1 VEQTLGGAVR
11 RAVVIDGEGCT
22 FDLLKSCARSRRVI
36 VTPLKPSRVGDL
48 TFTYSKGSYY
58 RPYREQDQ
66 LRIGEVEITQKSTGQ
81 SLTIGALR
89 VKRAHRESDSVL
101 VTTGLKLGMEGRDLA
116 DLYYARWPLQE
127 NAFKEGAVVQ
137 LNRHRGN
144 CGRMISNVAVVTEC
158 ERLSKREGQDREQL
172 REEQS
177 REKHLQQAAA
187 DSRRIVER
195 AAAKLAVRR
204 RRVEAM
210 LAAGRIEGRQLG
222 RAALEQQQAIHEM
235 EASGKARQKA
245 EKKAQEN
252 QDRQRRLEKQ
262 IKEAREQQVKL
273 EPQKLIRQLDPALD
287 SILTATKLAAMM
299 LITFVLRE
307 YLTVE
312 AMNPQTFVS
321 RILTMSGRKELR
333 AGEERVIFYENP
345 RDPEINQALR
355 VACRRLNRRKL
366 QREGRRLL
374 YEVSPPRD
382 LHQLGQFG

>member
-1 VEQTLGGAVR
+1 
-11 RAVVIDGEGCT
+11 
-22 FDLLKSCARSRRVI
+22 
-36 VTPLKPSRVGDL
+36 
-48 TFTYSKGSYY
+48 
-58 RPYREQDQ
+58 
-66 LRIGEVEITQKSTGQ
+66 
-81 SLTIGALR
+81 
-89 VKRAHRESDSVL
+89 
-101 VTTGLKLGMEGRDLA
+101 
-116 DLYYARWPLQE
+116 
-127 NAFKEGAVVQ
+127 
-137 LNRHRGN
+137 
-144 CGRMISNVAVVTEC
+144 MISNVAVVTEC